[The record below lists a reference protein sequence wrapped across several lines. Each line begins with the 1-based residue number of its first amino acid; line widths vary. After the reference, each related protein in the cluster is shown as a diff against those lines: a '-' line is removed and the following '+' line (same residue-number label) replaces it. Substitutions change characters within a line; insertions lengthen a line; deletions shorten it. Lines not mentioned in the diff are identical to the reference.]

1 MGNPMHTLRGT
12 VAHVALIG
20 GLLVVCIWPA
30 IYNGQPFLNPD
41 TLQYIRYADAGI
53 AKLTGHSSEWLP
65 MAPRFTPQAAGQV
78 AAQADDQAQRQPP
91 FYGRSIYYGAL
102 LRLGDA
108 FGLLWGSIAVQAAA
122 LMLAVALTLSRTV
135 GFGWTKFAVVLI
147 LLSLVTPMAF
157 YASCLMP
164 DIFAGV
170 TILGAANL
178 MVYGGRMHRVSL
190 ISWIGLMCAALL
202 FHISHVVV
210 ALCLVGLWLVS
221 RVLLRWSVSW
231 RGLAAILFSVIIAF
245 AGEEAFTLATIKGFG
260 VAPIRFP
267 TLTARL
273 VVDGPGAE
281 YLKVHCPQAN
291 FALCRIVDRLPIAT
305 SHQFLW
311 ADAADGGVFTPADPD
326 FRRALSNEQV
336 RFFFATLS
344 YDPIGVALAMLKD
357 TVEQIGKFSMDDIN
371 YDDEKRAVY
380 LAQIPPSY
388 LSVAERT
395 RAWEGTL
402 PGVTLSAIVLG
413 SSLASLAYL
422 FGFLV
427 FLDKRVAGRD
437 PDLRRFSVIVAA
449 GVLINAFVC
458 GALSGPEDRYQA
470 RVIWLIPLLAGLIY
484 LRRPLPLERA
494 HELPGATV
502 PRSQW

>member
-1 MGNPMHTLRGT
+1 
-12 VAHVALIG
+12 
-20 GLLVVCIWPA
+20 
-30 IYNGQPFLNPD
+30 
-41 TLQYIRYADAGI
+41 
-53 AKLTGHSSEWLP
+53 
-65 MAPRFTPQAAGQV
+65 
-78 AAQADDQAQRQPP
+78 
-91 FYGRSIYYGAL
+91 
-102 LRLGDA
+102 
-108 FGLLWGSIAVQAAA
+108 
-122 LMLAVALTLSRTV
+122 
-135 GFGWTKFAVVLI
+135 
-147 LLSLVTPMAF
+147 
-157 YASCLMP
+157 
-164 DIFAGV
+164 
-170 TILGAANL
+170 
-178 MVYGGRMHRVSL
+178 
-190 ISWIGLMCAALL
+190 
-202 FHISHVVV
+202 
-210 ALCLVGLWLVS
+210 
-221 RVLLRWSVSW
+221 
-231 RGLAAILFSVIIAF
+231 
-245 AGEEAFTLATIKGFG
+245 
-260 VAPIRFP
+260 
-267 TLTARL
+267 
-273 VVDGPGAE
+273 
-281 YLKVHCPQAN
+281 
-291 FALCRIVDRLPIAT
+291 LCRIVDRLPIAT

-437 PDLRRFSVIVAA
+437 PDLRRFSVILAA

>member
-1 MGNPMHTLRGT
+1 MHTLRRT
-12 VAHVALIG
+12 VVHIALIG

-108 FGLLWGSIAVQAAA
+108 FGLLWVSIAVQAAA

-147 LLSLVTPMAF
+147 VLSLATPMAF
-157 YASCLMP
+157 YASSLMP

-178 MVYGGRMHRVSL
+178 MVYGGRMNRASL
-190 ISWIGLMCAALL
+190 ISWTGLMCAALL
-202 FHISHVVV
+202 FHISHVLVS
-210 ALCLVGLWLVS
+210 LCLVGLWLVG
-221 RVLLRWSVSW
+221 RVLFRWSVSW

-245 AGEEAFTLATIKGFG
+245 AGEGAFTLATLKGFG
-260 VAPIRFP
+260 MAPIRFP
-267 TLTARL
+267 ALTARL
-273 VVDGPGAE
+273 VVDGPGAD

-311 ADAADGGVFTPADPD
+311 ASAADGGVFTPADPD

-344 YDPIGVALAMLKD
+344 YDPVGVAVAMLKD

-371 YDDEKRAVY
+371 YDDEKKTVY
-380 LAQIPPSY
+380 LVQMPPSY
-388 LSVAERT
+388 LSVADRT

-402 PGVTLSAIVLG
+402 PGVTLSAIVLT
-413 SSLASLAYL
+413 SLLASVAYL
-422 FGFLV
+422 LWILIFS
-427 FLDKRVAGRD
+427 DKMAADHD
-437 PDLRRFSVIVAA
+437 PDLRRLSIIVIVGA
-449 GVLINAFVC
+449 LMNAFVC

-470 RVIWLIPLLAGLIY
+470 RVVWLIPLVAGLIY
-484 LRRPLPLERA
+484 ERRSIAFKRS
-494 HELPGATV
+494 ELQVGSGAQ
-502 PRSQW
+502 RLD